1 MSKLSCDGVQGGPNA
16 AGTWKDAV
24 SHFVLRL
31 AYCRTED
38 LRRWFRMHEAD
49 LFLNRFRE
57 ELLGDEQVW
66 EIRCPSSFPPAPPCS
81 TMTCGSTVEVLGECM
96 RMYCRSSW

>member
-1 MSKLSCDGVQGGPNA
+1 MCKGQQQPVRSSEPACDEMQGGPNV
-16 AGTWKDAV
+16 AGAWKDAV

-38 LRRWFRMHEAD
+38 LRRWFLAHEAD

-57 ELLGDEQVW
+57 ELLGDEQVG
-66 EIRCPSSFPPAPPCS
+66 CLFC
-81 TMTCGSTVEVLGECM
+81 
-96 RMYCRSSW
+96 

>member
-1 MSKLSCDGVQGGPNA
+1 M
-16 AGTWKDAV
+16 

-38 LRRWFRMHEAD
+38 LRRWFLAHEAD

-57 ELLGDEQVW
+57 ELLGDEQVCH
-66 EIRCPSSFPPAPPCS
+66 EPFSPVLLKKQKAV
-81 TMTCGSTVEVLGECM
+81 TVAELCNAYVAGNK
-96 RMYCRSSW
+96 